1 MQNSSLAYLMA
12 DQKPPGPRCPLLL
25 RDPDW
30 SGLSPRLQAVPAS
43 RFAPSMHLRPV
54 PCLALEP
61 STPITAWR
69 QELLNALCREDKLT
83 VPLSSPWT
91 LHTGSGPCCLFSP
104 RLGSPALC
112 SDQYRPSLGV
122 LRVCREHERKQTT
135 TWNLGESL
143 EAFRPVS
150 HASGARSH
158 GWHLTALLLLGDST
172 FFREQGSVL

>member
-1 MQNSSLAYLMA
+1 MA

-69 QELLNALCREDKLT
+69 QELLNTLCREDKLT

-150 HASGARSH
+150 HASGARNH